1 MILFWETKQVR
12 INSWF
17 DFNGFTKAQYDFI
30 LGICGSDGTE
40 KVHHFSITQTLKF
53 SGKKLWR

>member
-1 MILFWETKQVR
+1 M
-12 INSWF
+12 SWF